1 VNGAPPARGTLIVA
15 GIGIEWASQTTA
27 AAREA
32 IAGADRVLFAV
43 ASPWAAR
50 WIRSLKPAAEAL
62 LYPRDGR
69 PRREIYRAMVERI
82 MEELRQGGRL
92 CVAFYGHPG
101 VLVAAGH
108 QAIRRARAEGHGA
121 RMLPGVSSLDCLFAD
136 LGVDPGAEGCQIF
149 EAGVL
154 LERRGPLDPHT
165 PLVLH
170 QIALIDNDLTFDAEA
185 AAVVQRGLCR
195 LKARLATVFPL
206 DHQAVLYEA
215 ATHPLQPARV
225 ETIRLGDLAGA
236 VISEVSTLY
245 IPALRGERPSPGPA
259 DRQHWQ
265 EGGIP

>member
-32 IAGADRVLFAV
+32 IARADRVLFAV

-62 LYPRDGR
+62 PYPRDGR
-69 PRREIYRAMVERI
+69 PRREIYLAMVDRI

-92 CVAFYGHPG
+92 CVVFYGHPG

-149 EAGVL
+149 DAGVL
-154 LERRGPLDPHT
+154 LERRRPLDPHT

-185 AAVVQRGLCR
+185 AVVQRGLCR
-195 LKARLATVFPL
+195 LQERLATAFPL
-206 DHQAVLYEA
+206 DHGAVLYEA
-215 ATHPLQPARV
+215 TTHPLHPPRV
-225 ETIRLGDLAGA
+225 ETIRLGALAGA
-236 VISEVSTLY
+236 SISEVTTLY
-245 IPALRGERPSPGPA
+245 IPALRGDRPWSGST